1 MVSMKA
7 KIAAG
12 AAKVKDAVPDGA
24 ASVGLGIA
32 VASIA
37 AYAFVVI
44 TLNSLDGGAK
54 AAFSA
59 FWAVIFVIGP
69 GFFLPM
75 EP

>member
-1 MVSMKA
+1 MVGMRA

-12 AAKVKDAVPDGA
+12 AANVKGAVPDGA

-37 AYAFVVI
+37 SYVFVVI

-75 EP
+75 EQ